1 MSNSHPGWS
10 APAHQTPF
18 SAPGSASRLVFQV
31 SPPGPADP
39 ERQGSWP
46 VLAIRQP
53 GGRGDGAA
61 LAYVYQS
68 PASPVPQNP
77 GTGSSAAL
85 WIHGGSDGGPLCV
98 VRPVGRAEYE
108 VHTPEGAPL
117 ARVSRRPGRV
127 LPWPR
132 RTRWTIR
139 PADGSPPAVG
149 KAGSWYAWTFYLL
162 LAPIWF
168 PLWLVQ
174 LVYSLVG
181 GSDPVDLDGPR
192 RTRWRTAGAGTAL
205 DRRGISTAVYD
216 LDPRRL
222 DVRIAYAQ
230 AVLRSGSHLPPS

>member
-18 SAPGSASRLVFQV
+18 PAPASRQVFQV

-39 ERQGSWP
+39 ERQGSRL

-53 GGRGDGAA
+53 GTRRDTAA
-61 LAYVYQS
+61 LAYVYDS
-68 PASPVPQNP
+68 AGPRNP
-77 GTGSSAAL
+77 GAVPSTAL
-85 WIHGGSDGGPLCV
+85 WIHGGADGGPLGV
-98 VRPVGRAEYE
+98 VRPAGRAEYE
-108 VHTPEGAPL
+108 VCTPEGAPL
-117 ARVSRRPGRV
+117 ARIIRRSGRV

-132 RTRWTIR
+132 RVRWTIR
-139 PADGSPPAVG
+139 PVDGSPAAVG

-174 LVYSLVG
+174 LVYSLVD
-181 GSDPVDLDGPR
+181 GSDPVDLDGPQ

-205 DRRGISTAVYD
+205 DRRGVNTSVYD

-222 DVRIAYAQ
+222 DVRVAYAQ
-230 AVLRSGSHLPPS
+230 AVLRSGSNLLPS